1 MSIAA
6 IASGIFAIA
15 KAVPK
20 VMELLNK
27 LEKHLLDYRLAQ
39 ITDSYTIKREKISAI
54 VNSISRAETN
64 EERRALSKILHDYT
78 SGKFLD

>member
-1 MSIAA
+1 MTLAT

-20 VMELLNK
+20 IMELLNK